1 MKPAFYIKPV
11 YFVGLFFFLTGIYH
25 SYSQDH
31 PTDKMELLDLKL
43 ELLDSKLAL
52 LDSKINIWETKPREL
67 ELMLD
72 ELDKKILKLDFQ
84 PDDFNRQ
91 FSLIDSLLEE
101 YKKLAAMKVITENES
116 ARETNQVDL
125 PALASKRY
133 AVALNPV
140 RVFEGTLEISYERKL
155 NDRNTIEI
163 SGMATYANSQG
174 VSNFYL
180 KNQSLEY
187 YNIGLDSY
195 DPYESDN
202 FSGFGAT
209 LQWKNY
215 LLPPVNPKYTVFRG
229 LYAAPLAMYR
239 RVWIT
244 GIDMQYF
251 PDEDEW
257 RNVEII
263 QKLNI
268 LAGGVIIGWQFP
280 IAKVL
285 SLDIFAGGV
294 IRLSHYDT
302 ESGFTK
308 YKKWQ
313 NIDYSGVLPRAGIKI
328 GILK

>member
-1 MKPAFYIKPV
+1 M
-11 YFVGLFFFLTGIYH
+11 LFFFTGIFH
-25 SYSQDH
+25 SYSQDL
-31 PTDKMELLDLKL
+31 PADKMELLDLKL
-43 ELLDSKLAL
+43 ELIDSKLAL
-52 LDSKINIWETKPREL
+52 LDSKINIWETKPHEL

-91 FSLIDSLLEE
+91 FSLIDSLIEE
-101 YKKLAAMKVITENES
+101 YKKLAEKKVVTENQF

-125 PALASKRY
+125 QALASKGY

-140 RVFEGTLEISYERKL
+140 RVFEGTLEISCELKF

-174 VSNFYL
+174 ISNFYL

-187 YNIGLDSY
+187 YNAGLSSY

-215 LLPPVNPKYTVFRG
+215 LLPSVNPKYTVFRG

-239 RVWIT
+239 RIWIT
-244 GIDMQYF
+244 GMDRQYF
-251 PDEDEW
+251 PEEDIW
-257 RNVEII
+257 KDVEIM

-268 LAGGVIIGWQFP
+268 RAGGVIIGWQFP

-308 YKKWQ
+308 YKKLHH
-313 NIDYSGVLPRAGIKI
+313 IDYSGVLPRAGIKI